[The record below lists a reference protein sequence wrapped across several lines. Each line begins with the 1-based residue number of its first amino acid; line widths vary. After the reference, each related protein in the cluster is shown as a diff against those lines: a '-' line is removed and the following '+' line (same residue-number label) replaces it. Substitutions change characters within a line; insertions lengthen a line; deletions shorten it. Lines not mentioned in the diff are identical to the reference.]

1 MAKQNLN
8 DMNKAILFLFVVT
21 LTLICCKT
29 KNDSNN
35 ASLFDINADLKKFNS
50 DSITSY
56 HTARLD
62 SIVNM
67 LIKKD
72 SIGTALGQSQDSS
85 LYLLT
90 VRPKT
95 GYVEVH
101 EQFDDVAIIRSGN
114 GTLKTG
120 HQVGRMIRSEGAEPS
135 RNWFCDSI
143 KNATLQKL
151 SPGDFIII
159 PAMTAHQ
166 YLPDSGDTLTYWT
179 IKVKHLKKS

>member
-1 MAKQNLN
+1 
-8 DMNKAILFLFVVT
+8 MNKIKPFVIALVAILTSF
-21 LTLICCKT
+21 KT
-29 KNDSNN
+29 KNESNKN
-35 ASLFDINADLKKFNS
+35 AESLFDINSDLQKS
-50 DSITSY
+50 SGDSITSY

>member
-1 MAKQNLN
+1 MNRINLTIIVI
-8 DMNKAILFLFVVT
+8 AVT
-21 LTLICCKT
+21 LVSCQTKT
-29 KNDSNN
+29 DSTRK
-35 ASLFDINADLKKFNS
+35 AESLFDINSDLKKFS
-50 DSITSY
+50 GDTITSY
-56 HTARLD
+56 RTVRLD

-67 LIKKD
+67 LIKND
-72 SIGTALGQSQDSS
+72 SIGTALGKSQDSS

-95 GYVEVH
+95 GYVEIH
-101 EQFDDVAIIRSGN
+101 EQFDDVAIIRTGN

-120 HQVGRMIRSEGAEPS
+120 HQVGKIIRSEGVEPS

-143 KNATLQKL
+143 KDATVQKL

-166 YLPDSGDTLTYWT
+166 YIPDSGDTLTYWT

>member
-1 MAKQNLN
+1 
-8 DMNKAILFLFVVT
+8 MNRIKLIIILLAVT
-21 LTLICCKT
+21 LASCQTKT
-29 KNDSNN
+29 DSNKN
-35 ASLFDINADLKKFNS
+35 AASLYNINSDLKKFDG

-56 HTARLD
+56 RTFRLD

-67 LIKKD
+67 LIKND
-72 SIGTALGQSQDSS
+72 SIGIALGKSQDSS

-95 GYVEVH
+95 GYVEIH

-120 HQVGRMIRSEGAEPS
+120 HQVGKMIRSEGVEPS

-143 KNATLQKL
+143 QNASIQKL

-166 YLPDSGDTLTYWT
+166 YIPDSGDTLTYWT
-179 IKVKHLKKS
+179 IKVRHLKKS

>member
-1 MAKQNLN
+1 
-8 DMNKAILFLFVVT
+8 MNRIKLTIILFIVT
-21 LTLICCKT
+21 LFSCKT
-29 KNDSNN
+29 KIDSNKN
-35 ASLFDINADLKKFNS
+35 ADSLFDINSELKKFNG

-56 HTARLD
+56 RTVKLD

-90 VRPKT
+90 VRPKM
-95 GYVEVH
+95 GYVEIH

-114 GTLKTG
+114 GILRIG
-120 HQVGRMIRSEGAEPS
+120 HQVGKMIRSEGVEPS

-143 KNATLQKL
+143 KNATVQKV

-166 YLPDSGDTLTYWT
+166 YMPDSGDTLTYWT